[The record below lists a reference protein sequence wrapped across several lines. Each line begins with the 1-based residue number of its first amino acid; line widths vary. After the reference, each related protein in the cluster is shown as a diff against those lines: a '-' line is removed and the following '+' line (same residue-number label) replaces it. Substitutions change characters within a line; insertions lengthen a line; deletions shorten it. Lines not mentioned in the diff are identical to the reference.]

1 MCLGWR
7 LSFFIIALMG
17 LLKLLSM
24 FRSGAFDAVNVDEAE
39 GVMGNGVVGHLM
51 NFSYSIAPFVFLY
64 WTFYP
69 KKIQYLIP
77 ILMLVVVTF
86 GTLVKYNI
94 IGLLVTIFM
103 FMMVYRKSLVKKA
116 LLFWLF
122 LQYLFLFL
130 TMLLHSFKKGRM
142 WIPHFTWIIC
152 GLMLLV
158 L

>member
-1 MCLGWR
+1 
-7 LSFFIIALMG
+7 
-17 LLKLLSM
+17 M

-116 LLFWLF
+116 LLFLVIFTVFQQRFYDFDDEFWYFCHFDHYLQKKERTILLSAFNTLSNIVLF
-122 LQYLFLFL
+122 TFNFL
-130 TMLLHSFKKGRM
+130 LLD
-142 WIPHFTWIIC
+142 
-152 GLMLLV
+152 
-158 L
+158 